1 MQKSSINN
9 NSAAGDN
16 ATLVPQMPLWLSV
29 LPITLLL
36 GVLIRLIVTIG
47 PDAINQWSP
56 FVLLGSAALAVA
68 LALPT
73 RRLTRGAM
81 RRGIRISCTQILPA
95 VPLLALIALVSTT
108 WMLSGIVPTLI
119 DYGLKYLNPTLFLSL
134 TCICCALVSLLTGSS
149 WTTIAT
155 MGVAFMGIGT
165 VLGYSEPWTAGAII
179 SGAYFGDKVSPLSDT
194 TVVASSSCGVDLFRH
209 IRYMFV
215 TTTPALLAALTVFT
229 IVGFTSG
236 GSADHAGDPELLGAL
251 HSTFNITPWVL
262 VVPLITGILIA
273 CRINTLLVL
282 CVSAALGTACIWIA
296 QPQLAAGLN
305 PVTVLL
311 SDTTLSTG
319 SARLDELAAT
329 SGLMGMVPT
338 ICLVLCAM
346 VFGAAMLGT
355 GMLASIAGAFTR
367 RLRRRTSIVGAT
379 ACSGLALNCCT
390 ADQYLALIVGANM
403 YRDVYSKFGL
413 EHRLLSRTLEDSV
426 SVTSVLIPW
435 NSCGVTQSAVLG
447 VATLSYLPCC
457 VFNYLSP
464 VFTIIV
470 ARLGWKIPAPVLPA
484 IDTDASS
491 LPAIDTEVNP

>member
-1 MQKSSINN
+1 MSNS
-9 NSAAGDN
+9 NSAVADN

-29 LPITLLL
+29 LPIYLLL
-36 GVLIRLIVTIG
+36 GLLILLIVTIG

-56 FVLLGSAALAVA
+56 VVLLGSAALAVA
-68 LALPT
+68 LAMPT
-73 RRLTRGAM
+73 RRLTRAGL

-119 DYGLKYLNPTLFLSL
+119 DYGLKCLNPTLFLML

-179 SGAYFGDKVSPLSDT
+179 YGAYFGDKVSPLSDT

-215 TTTPALLAALTVFT
+215 TTTPALIVALTVFT
-229 IVGFTSG
+229 IVGFTTG
-236 GSADHAGDPELLGAL
+236 NDGQAGDPELLSAL

-273 CRINTLLVL
+273 CRVNTLLVL
-282 CVSAALGTACIWIA
+282 LVSATLGAALIWIA
-296 QPQLAAGLN
+296 QPRLAADLN
-305 PVTVLL
+305 LFNVLL

-338 ICLVLCAM
+338 ISLVLCAM
-346 VFGAAMLGT
+346 AFGAAMLGT
-355 GMLASIAGAFTR
+355 GMLASIAGAFTK

-379 ACSGLALNCCT
+379 ACSGFALNCCT
-390 ADQYLALIVGANM
+390 ADQYLSLIVGANM

-464 VFTIIV
+464 FFTILV
-470 ARLGWKIPAPVLPA
+470 ARLGWKIPKPVLPA
-484 IDTDASS
+484 IEGEAQ
-491 LPAIDTEVNP
+491 AVKA

>member
-1 MQKSSINN
+1 M
-9 NSAAGDN
+9 
-16 ATLVPQMPLWLSV
+16 
-29 LPITLLL
+29 
-36 GVLIRLIVTIG
+36 
-47 PDAINQWSP
+47 
-56 FVLLGSAALAVA
+56 
-68 LALPT
+68 
-73 RRLTRGAM
+73 
-81 RRGIRISCTQILPA
+81 
-95 VPLLALIALVSTT
+95 
-108 WMLSGIVPTLI
+108 
-119 DYGLKYLNPTLFLSL
+119 
-134 TCICCALVSLLTGSS
+134 SLLTGSS

-215 TTTPALLAALTVFT
+215 TTTPALIVALTVFT
-229 IVGFTSG
+229 IVGFTTG
-236 GSADHAGDPELLGAL
+236 NDGQAGDPELLSAL

-273 CRINTLLVL
+273 CRVNTLLVL
-282 CVSAALGTACIWIA
+282 LVSATLGAALIWIA
-296 QPQLAAGLN
+296 QPRLAADLN
-305 PVTVLL
+305 LFNVLL

-338 ICLVLCAM
+338 ISLVLCAM

-355 GMLASIAGAFTR
+355 GRLASIAGAFTK

-379 ACSGLALNCCT
+379 ACSGFALNCCT
-390 ADQYLALIVGANM
+390 ADQYLSLIVGANM

-464 VFTIIV
+464 FFTILV
-470 ARLGWKIPAPVLPA
+470 ARLGWKIPKPVLPA
-484 IDTDASS
+484 IEGEAQ
-491 LPAIDTEVNP
+491 AVKA

>member
-1 MQKSSINN
+1 MSNN
-9 NSAAGDN
+9 NSVGASNGTAM
-16 ATLVPQMPLWLSV
+16 PEMPLWLSV

-36 GVLIRLIVTIG
+36 GLLILLIITIG

-56 FVLLGSAALAVA
+56 FVLLGSAAFAIV

-73 RRLTRGAM
+73 RKLTRSAM
-81 RRGIRISCTQILPA
+81 LRGISISYKQTLPA
-95 VPLLALIALVSTT
+95 IPLLALIALVSTT

-119 DYGLKYLNPTLFLSL
+119 DYGLMCLNPPLFLSL

-165 VLGYSEPWTAGAII
+165 VLGYSEAWTAGAII

-194 TVVASSSCGVDLFRH
+194 TIIASSSSGVELFRH

-215 TTTPALLAALTVFT
+215 TTTPAMLVALTVFT
-229 IVGFTSG
+229 IVGISSYSG
-236 GSADHAGDPELLGAL
+236 NGQAGDDELLEAL

-273 CRINTLLVL
+273 CRLNTLLVL
-282 CVSAALGTACIWIA
+282 SVSAGLGTACIWIA
-296 QPQLAAGLN
+296 QPQLAANLN
-305 PVTVLL
+305 IVTVLL
-311 SDTTLSTG
+311 SETALSTG
-319 SARLDELAAT
+319 CERLNDLAAT

-338 ICLVLCAM
+338 ICLVACAM
-346 VFGAAMLGT
+346 VFGASMIGT
-355 GMLASIAGAFTR
+355 GMLASIARAFTR

-379 ACSGLALNCCT
+379 ACSGFVLNCCT
-390 ADQYLALIVGANM
+390 ADQYLSLIVGANM
-403 YRDVYSKFGL
+403 YRDVYTKFGL

-447 VATLSYLPCC
+447 VATLTYLPYC
-457 VFNYLSP
+457 VFNYMSP
-464 VFTIIV
+464 LFTIIV
-470 ARLGWKIPAPVLPA
+470 ARLGWKIPAPTTHPVDDDKQA
-484 IDTDASS
+484 AK
-491 LPAIDTEVNP
+491 V